1 MRKHQPIAISV
12 LLLTLL
18 AGCTPPAVVKKDVQ
32 VNADK
37 VREDVIDLQ
46 SQDMANDTDLNKV
59 DTTQVETAIKPSNIV
74 EIKGKERGL
83 KFSDA
88 NWKDFPVTLDLNVVP
103 IRTFFETLHRLT
115 KINFV
120 VGDEVKGD
128 VSINLKGV
136 GWVEAL
142 DIVVKN
148 KNLISDVN
156 ESGTVVT
163 IHSPDFVATQSDSI
177 QKALSSRIAAV
188 KAFSNLESKTTAII
202 KLNYAKPDVVAQ
214 QLKDIVATLEATG
227 GSAGAQGAGGASSRA
242 SFVIDS
248 RTNSIII
255 QATTTDLEWI
265 KSAILNLDKATRQV
279 LVEVFIVEASDDFQ
293 MQLGSR
299 VGLYNTG
306 NTRTFNNA
314 SIAGTL
320 AGTPPT
326 AAGTIDL
333 STTAGSLSNTP
344 ISGALG
350 GVALAFSSAK
360 TDLRMELQ
368 AMQKES
374 LIKIVSNPK
383 LFIIDNEQATIT
395 DGTEVP
401 YTATAQLGASP
412 SVQFKNA
419 ALQLQVKPS
428 VIGDGNVYLDLV
440 VNKDTPLTGSPPPI
454 SKKELKTKLLIKDGG
469 VAMIGGINKS
479 EATATEDGVP
489 LIGKLPLIGN
499 LFKSKGD
506 VNKKNQLYIF
516 LAPKVL

>member
-1 MRKHQPIAISV
+1 MKNIQTIGLTTI
-12 LLLTLL
+12 LMTLL
-18 AGCTPPAVVKKDVQ
+18 FGCMPPAVVKKDVQ

-46 SQDMANDTDLNKV
+46 NRDKPNDIDLNKV
-59 DTTQVETAIKPSNIV
+59 DTTKIETSIKSANIV

-83 KFSDA
+83 KFTDPS
-88 NWKDFPVTLDLNVVP
+88 WKDFPVTLDLNVVP
-103 IRTFFETLHRLT
+103 IRTFFEILHRLT

-128 VSINLKGV
+128 VSINLKTV
-136 GWVEAL
+136 GWIEAM

-156 ESGTVVT
+156 ESGNLVT
-163 IHSPDFVATQSDSI
+163 IHSPDFVATQSDAI
-177 QKALSSRIAAV
+177 QKALSSRIAAL

-227 GSAGAQGAGGASSRA
+227 GSAGNAGGGGANARA

-248 RTNSIII
+248 RTNSVII
-255 QATTTDLEWI
+255 QATSSDLEWI
-265 KSAILNLDKATRQV
+265 KSAIVNLDKATRQV

-299 VGLYNTG
+299 VGLFNTG
-306 NTRTFNNA
+306 NTKTFNDT
-314 SIAGTL
+314 SVAGTL

-326 AAGTIDL
+326 AAGTINL
-333 STTAGSLSNTP
+333 STSAGSLSNTP
-344 ISGALG
+344 ITGALG
-350 GVALAFSSAK
+350 GIALAFSSSK
-360 TDLRMELQ
+360 TDLRVELQ

-428 VIGDGNVYLDLV
+428 VIGDGNVYLDLI

-454 SKKELKTKLLIKDGG
+454 SKKELKTKLLIRDGG

-499 LFKSKGD
+499 LFRSKGD

>member
-1 MRKHQPIAISV
+1 MKKYLPITISS
-12 LLLTLL
+12 LLMTLL
-18 AGCTPPAVVKKDVQ
+18 VACTPPAVVKKDVQ

-46 SQDMANDTDLNKV
+46 SKDQANETDLKKDDV
-59 DTTQVETAIKPSNIV
+59 TQTETAIRPTNIV

-83 KFSDA
+83 KFTDP
-88 NWKDFPVTLDLNVVP
+88 NWKDFQIALDLNVVP
-103 IRTFFETLHRLT
+103 LRTFFETLHRLT

-128 VSINLKGV
+128 ITISLKDV

-156 ESGTVVT
+156 ETGTVVT
-163 IHSPDFVATQSDSI
+163 IHSPDFVAAQSDSI

-188 KAFSNLESKTTAII
+188 KAFSSLESKTTAII

-227 GSAGAQGAGGASSRA
+227 AGAGASQGGGASSRA

-255 QATTTDLEWI
+255 QATTSDMEWI
-265 KSAILNLDKATRQV
+265 KSAIFNLDKATRQV

-306 NTRTFNNA
+306 NTRTFDTA
-314 SIAGTL
+314 SVTGTL

-326 AAGTIDL
+326 SAGSIGL
-333 STTAGSLSNTP
+333 ATTAGSLANNP
-344 ISGALG
+344 IAGALG
-350 GVALAFSSAK
+350 GVALSFNSTR
-360 TDLRMELQ
+360 TDLRFELQ

-489 LIGKLPLIGN
+489 LFGKLPLIGN

-506 VNKKNQLYIF
+506 LNKKNQLYIF

>member
-1 MRKHQPIAISV
+1 MKNHSSITISS

-18 AGCTPPAVVKKDVQ
+18 VGCTPPAVVKKDVQ

-46 SQDMANDTDLNKV
+46 SRDVANDTDLNKV

-83 KFSDA
+83 KFTDA
-88 NWKDFPVTLDLNVVP
+88 SWKDFPITLDLNVVP
-103 IRTFFETLHRLT
+103 VRTFFETLHRLT

-128 VSINLKGV
+128 ITINLKEV

-227 GSAGAQGAGGASSRA
+227 GAGGGQASGGANSRA

-306 NTRTFNNA
+306 TNKTFNTT
-314 SIAGTL
+314 SVTGTL

-326 AAGTIDL
+326 GAGTIDL
-333 STTAGSLSNTP
+333 STTAGSVANNP
-344 ISGALG
+344 ISSPLG
-350 GVALAFSSAK
+350 GLALAFSSAK
-360 TDLRMELQ
+360 TDLRFELQ

-489 LIGKLPLIGN
+489 LFGKLPLIGN
-499 LFKSKGD
+499 LFRSKGD
-506 VNKKNQLYIF
+506 LNKKNQLYIF

>member
-1 MRKHQPIAISV
+1 MKNYKTITISS
-12 LLLTLL
+12 LLLTLMV
-18 AGCTPPAVVKKDVQ
+18 GCTPPAVVKKDVQ

-37 VREDVIDLQ
+37 VRKDVIDLQ
-46 SQDMANDTDLNKV
+46 SRDPANDLDLNKV
-59 DTTQVETAIKPSNIV
+59 DSSRVETAIKPSNIV

-88 NWKDFPVTLDLNVVP
+88 SWKDFPISLDLNVVP
-103 IRTFFETLHRLT
+103 VRTFFETLHRLT
-115 KINFV
+115 GINFV
-120 VGDEVKGD
+120 IGDEVKGD
-128 VSINLKGV
+128 ITINLKEV
-136 GWVEAL
+136 GWVESL

-156 ESGTVVT
+156 ETGTVVT
-163 IHSPDFVATQSDSI
+163 IHSPDFVASQSDSI

-202 KLNYAKPDVVAQ
+202 KLNYAKPDIVAQ

-227 GSAGAQGAGGASSRA
+227 GAQGASSGASSRA

-255 QATTTDLEWI
+255 QATSTDMDWI

-279 LVEVFIVEASDDFQ
+279 LVEVFIIEASDDFQ

-299 VGLYNTG
+299 VGLFNTG
-306 NTRTFNNA
+306 TNQTFNTT
-314 SIAGTL
+314 SVAGTL

-326 AAGTIDL
+326 AVGTIGL
-333 STTAGSLSNTP
+333 ATSAGSIANNP
-344 ISGALG
+344 IASPLG
-350 GVALAFSSAK
+350 GLALAFSSAK
-360 TDLRMELQ
+360 TDLRFELQ

-489 LIGKLPLIGN
+489 FFGKLPVIGN
-499 LFKSKGD
+499 FFKSKGD
-506 VNKKNQLYIF
+506 LNKKNQLYIF

>member
-1 MRKHQPIAISV
+1 MKNYKKITISS
-12 LLLTLL
+12 LLLSLL
-18 AGCTPPAVVKKDVQ
+18 VSCTPPAVVKKDVQ
-32 VNADK
+32 VNSDA
-37 VREDVIDLQ
+37 VRKDVMELQ
-46 SQDMANDTDLNKV
+46 RRDPVSNLDLNKV
-59 DTTQVETAIKPSNIV
+59 DSSSVETSIKPSNIV

-83 KFSDA
+83 KFIDA
-88 NWKDFPVTLDLNVVP
+88 KWKDFPITLDLNAVP

-115 KINFV
+115 SINFV
-120 VGDEVKGD
+120 IGEEIKGD
-128 VSINLKGV
+128 VTINLKDV
-136 GWVEAL
+136 GWVESL

-156 ESGTVVT
+156 EAGNVVT
-163 IHSPDFVATQSDSI
+163 IHSPDFVATQSDSV

-202 KLNYAKPDVVAQ
+202 KLNYAKPDIVAQ

-227 GSAGAQGAGGASSRA
+227 GAQGGANVANSRA

-255 QATTTDLEWI
+255 QATSTDMDWI

-279 LVEVFIVEASDDFQ
+279 LVEVFIIEASDDFQ

-299 VGLYNTG
+299 VGLFNTG
-306 NTRTFNNA
+306 VTQAFNTT
-314 SIAGTL
+314 SISGTL
-320 AGTPPT
+320 AGTPPST
-326 AAGTIDL
+326 AGTIGL
-333 STTAGSLSNTP
+333 STSAGSVANNP
-344 ISGALG
+344 IASPLG
-350 GVALAFSSAK
+350 GLALAFSSGK
-360 TDLRMELQ
+360 TDLRFELQ

-401 YTATAQLGASP
+401 YTAVAQLGASP
-412 SVQFKNA
+412 TVQFKNA

-440 VNKDTPLTGSPPPI
+440 VNKDTPLTGNPPPI

-489 LIGKLPLIGN
+489 LLGKLPIIGN

-506 VNKKNQLYIF
+506 LNKKNQLYIF